1 MTERQFMII
10 CYFLWQICR
19 RVSYCQD
26 TFGEM
31 FEKAER
37 MADRYDD

>member
-10 CYFLWQICR
+10 CYFLWVIFRRICY
-19 RVSYCQD
+19 SQY
-26 TFGEM
+26 TFEEM

-37 MADRYDD
+37 VADRYGN

>member
-10 CYFLWQICR
+10 CYFLWKICR
-19 RVSYCQD
+19 FRCQD

-37 MADRYDD
+37 VADRYDN